1 MSILMHVYT
10 VCKMCQWVHVYK
22 LKFFQALLSPFV
34 KICKCKH
41 VPRNLIFLYS
51 ILKLLCI
58 IIVLRS
64 YLTEEQQSLSL
75 SQHFGRLDTASAV
88 RSNNSTRIC
97 MLFKIPFPLSY
108 HYNKYLTSMFC
119 KFTCINFQNMQNIC
133 DKTYMQFSCQR
144 RFVDPQITII
154 F

>member
-34 KICKCKH
+34 KICKCKQIKY

-51 ILKLLCI
+51 ILKLLYI
-58 IIVLRS
+58 IIVLKS
-64 YLTEEQQSLSL
+64 SLTEEKQSLSL
-75 SQHFGRLDTASAV
+75 SQHFGRLYTASAV

-97 MLFKIPFPLSY
+97 LLFQILFFFQSY
-108 HYNKYLTSMFC
+108 LNKYLTSMSC
-119 KFTCINFQNMQNIC
+119 KFTCKIYVIRH
-133 DKTYMQFSCQR
+133 YMQFSRQA
-144 RFVDPQITII
+144 RFVHKLQ
-154 F
+154 